1 MDKRIDQMEEKDV
14 QITRMTEKMI
24 LIGFGLAIL
33 FWLLESILAAFA
45 FHKGSFLSQLFSA
58 EPYQL
63 WIYCLVL
70 SILVIFGGYA
80 QAIIIRLKETD
91 RALRESEAK
100 YSALVE
106 NAKDGVVIIQDNI
119 CQFSNQAMSEITGYE
134 VDSIPGMTFAQI
146 LTPESTYVIE
156 EVQNYIA
163 RGEALRQAH
172 EATIQRADGTTR
184 EVEISI
190 STILYNG
197 DPAIMGIARD
207 ITDRKIAELK
217 LKKQAQEL
225 ERSNAELE
233 QFAYVASHD
242 LQEPLRMVSSYVKLL
257 ERRYKGKLD
266 SDADD
271 FIYFAVDGA
280 TRMHRLINDLL
291 AYSRVSTYGRPFEP
305 VDSTE
310 ALYQALA
317 NLQATFTETGA
328 EITHE
333 SLPTVLADGSQLT
346 QLFQNLIGNG
356 LKFHEGTYPEIHI
369 TAKRDNGHWIFGVN
383 DNGIGIDPKYKDRIF
398 VIFQRLHDKAEY
410 PGTGIGLAICKKI
423 VERHNGTIWVESEPG
438 QGSTFYFTIP
448 ENGGNQL

>member
-1 MDKRIDQMEEKDV
+1 MGKKD
-14 QITRMTEKMI
+14 ILGTRMTEKMI
-24 LIGFGLAIL
+24 LIGFVLAIL

-45 FHKGSFLSQLFSA
+45 FQKGSFLSQLFST

-106 NAKDGVVIIQDNI
+106 NAKDGVVIIQNDTCKFANK
-119 CQFSNQAMSEITGYE
+119 AMAEITGYQ
-134 VDSIPGMTFAQI
+134 VDKIPGVDFSQF
-146 LTPESTYVIE
+146 LLPESKELINHI
-156 EVQNYIA
+156 QKNLS
-163 RGEALRQAH
+163 EASTPPLNH
-172 EATIQRADGTTR
+172 EATIRYTDGTLK
-184 EVEISI
+184 ELEISFSI
-190 STILYNG
+190 IQYHG
-197 DPAIMGIARD
+197 KPAVMGIARD
-207 ITDRKIAELK
+207 ITDRKRAEHQ
-217 LKKQAQEL
+217 LKKQAKEL

-271 FIYFAVDGA
+271 FIYFASDGA
-280 TRMHRLINDLL
+280 TRMYRLINDLL
-291 AYSRVSTYGRPFEP
+291 AYSRVSSQGRPFEQI
-305 VDSTE
+305 DSSE

-317 NLQATFTETGA
+317 NLQASILETRA
-328 EITHE
+328 DIVVDT
-333 SLPTVLADGSQLT
+333 LPTIIADGSQLT
-346 QLFQNLIGNG
+346 QLLQNLIGNAI
-356 LKFHEGTYPEIHI
+356 KFHDGKPPVVHI
-369 TAKRDNGHWIFGVN
+369 SAKEEDNQWLFSVK
-383 DNGIGIDPKYKDRIF
+383 DNGIGIDPKYAERIF
-398 VIFQRLHDKAEY
+398 VIFQRLHDKSEY

-423 VERHNGTIWVESEPG
+423 VERHNGRIWVESKPKK
-438 QGSTFYFTIP
+438 GSTFYFTIP
-448 ENGGNQL
+448 KTGGNGQ